1 MEPTFF
7 GVRVDQYVD
16 LIQTIAIL
24 IALVFV
30 SAAYRALD
38 NERSHN
44 EDRLT
49 EVLKAQQEVQAG
61 LERAWKRI
69 DDIETRQGIRGDVDH
84 IAQLHRVIDA
94 MQVALRVSPNDNK
107 K

>member
-7 GVRVDQYVD
+7 GIRVDQYVD
-16 LIQTIAIL
+16 VIQTIAIL
-24 IALVFV
+24 IALAYV
-30 SAAYRALD
+30 SAAYGALHS
-38 NERSHN
+38 ERRHN

-49 EVLKAQQEVQAG
+49 EVLRTQQETNAG